1 MLLRFCILAMGKFPF
16 IRRMLIKKM
25 YDSFAGRIQAED
37 WRFMNF
43 GYAYTEEKGSSVQ
56 LEAQDQQDQYCFQL
70 YEQLLRQVTINP
82 SSRVLEVGSGRGG
95 GAFLTH
101 KYFKPDTT
109 IGLDISDEAVK
120 LCNRIYATPGLNYVQ
135 GDACA
140 LPFPDNSFDVVIN
153 IESSHGYPCFKTFLS
168 EVKRVLKPGGYL
180 LLADFRAS
188 EDWQRWQEEL
198 KNGGLEKIDARD
210 ILPNVRRAMEFEQ
223 DRKEQLIQSHV
234 PPRYQHFVRNF
245 AGMRNSLVYNRFHNG
260 EKVYWNF
267 VMQKPA

>member
-1 MLLRFCILAMGKFPF
+1 MLLRFCILVMGKFPF
-16 IRRMLIKKM
+16 IRRLLIKKM
-25 YDSFAGRIQAED
+25 YNSFGQIQAED

-43 GYAYTEEKGSSVQ
+43 GFAYPDEKSSSVQ
-56 LEAQDQQDQYCFQL
+56 LDAQDQQDQYCFQL

-82 SSRVLEVGSGRGG
+82 SSSVLEVGSGRGG
-95 GAFLTH
+95 GAFLMH
-101 KYFKPDTT
+101 KYFKPNTT
-109 IGLDISDEAVK
+109 TGLDISDAAVD

-140 LPFPDNSFDVVIN
+140 LPFEDNTFDVVIN

-168 EVKRVLKPGGYL
+168 EVKRVLKPGGHL

-188 EDWQRWQEEL
+188 EEWQLWQAEL
-198 KNGGLEKIDARD
+198 KAGGLAEINSVD
-210 ILPNVRRAMEFEQ
+210 ILPNVRRAMDFEQ
-223 DRKEQLIQSHV
+223 DRKENLIQSHV
-234 PPRYQHFVRNF
+234 PARYQSFVRNF
-245 AGMRNSLVYNRFHNG
+245 AGMRDSLVYNRFHNG